1 MENSDALPA
10 FITTDTGVPPTVVA
24 NAANAIALPIFAVI
38 ALIITY
44 LPLRSFYRVNNV
56 AACSIIFVVNYVNL
70 QTFVN
75 ALLWPNDDWSE
86 WWIGY
91 GVCDVESLF
100 RFPIT
105 MALATSLC
113 CLTKGLA
120 DALDTEHAVFNQT
133 KAQRRRKLLGD
144 VLFCWAIPVI
154 QMALHYV
161 VQAGRYMIAPVWGCG
176 DQLDNSWPMLII
188 IIIWCPLF
196 TLLNVYYAIIML
208 TRLYKHRRTI
218 SAALT
223 STGSGLAPRKF
234 IKLVIISLSTMLIY
248 LPVQSVFI
256 WLAIPTS
263 FVKYSWARVHN
274 PVTWNPVLFIHT
286 ENQPSLQWNGWGG
299 IAMAFSMFL
308 FFGFNDDAVDS
319 YRKWLVMCGAGKV
332 WPSLKLSRDER
343 RGSASGSGH
352 GSGTFN
358 SGGRSFG
365 SRFDLVGKAMK
376 YLDGDKRKDSQAST
390 AMGGDTMISMNTRKG
405 SQGTFFENTTPFDTT
420 STSVSSLQKMS
431 PGSAYNP
438 SSATSSTPLH
448 PSTLPIHSTHSTHTR
463 GFFSLFRTT
472 VHLPFFAPSSPSPS
486 SSSSPSPPGHHRSQP
501 ASPQDNRHKPTD
513 RSSSH
518 DPTSPLPH
526 RTPAISPTPT
536 TVSTSIWSSP
546 SPSRSSSNNT
556 HPHLHSRSH
565 SNNSH
570 FCTHSPFHAKPP
582 TTTITTT
589 DADDELGPGSPK
601 MGTRAYR
608 ERERREMLRAAKGEK
623 RTSDGAGKGG
633 GVVKT
638 TRVEVSEE
646 CVVAAP

>member
-1 MENSDALPA
+1 MENSDAPPA
-10 FITTDTGVPPTVVA
+10 FVTTDTGVPPTVVA
-24 NAANAIALPIFAVI
+24 NAANAIALPIFAI
-38 ALIITY
+38 LALIVTY

-144 VLFCWAIPVI
+144 VLFCWAIPVM

-161 VQAGRYMIAPVWGCG
+161 IQAGRYLIAPVWGCG
-176 DQLDNSWPMLII
+176 DQLDNSWPMLVI

-263 FVKYSWARVHN
+263 FVRYSWARVHN
-274 PVTWNPVLFIHT
+274 SVTWKPVLFIHT

-319 YRKWLVMCGAGKV
+319 YRKWLVMCGAGKI

-343 RGSASGSGH
+343 HH

-358 SGGRSFG
+358 SRGSSFG

-390 AMGGDTMISMNTRKG
+390 AMGGDTMISMSTRKG
-405 SQGTFFENTTPFDTT
+405 SQGTFFETTTPFDAT
-420 STSVSSLQKMS
+420 STSVSSQQKTS

-438 SSATSSTPLH
+438 SSATSSAPQH
-448 PSTLPIHSTHSTHTR
+448 PHTR

-472 VHLPFFAPSSPSPS
+472 IHLPFFGPS
-486 SSSSPSPPGHHRSQP
+486 SSSSSSSSPHTLSQPGHHRSQP
-501 ASPQDNRHKPTD
+501 AFPQDDRHKPTD

-518 DPTSPLPH
+518 DLTSPFPR
-526 RTPAISPTPT
+526 RTSAISPTPT

-546 SPSRSSSNNT
+546 SPSRSSSNNN
-556 HPHLHSRSH
+556 HPHPHSRSH

-570 FCTHSPFHAKPP
+570 FCTHSPFHAKSP
-582 TTTITTT
+582 TTTTTT
-589 DADDELGPGSPK
+589 DADGELGPGSPK

-608 ERERREMLRAAKGEK
+608 ERERREMLLLAAKGEK

-646 CVVAAP
+646 CVVASP